1 MLNYLPANAA
11 PAADHGV
18 ALALVNFL
26 LHASPPHG
34 ATELSADHLLPDG
47 ATAYAA
53 ALTLPWMSGA
63 GRRGDVEEQGD
74 TSQPLAEFE
83 GEHEQRA
90 VEG

>member
-1 MLNYLPANAA
+1 
-11 PAADHGV
+11 
-18 ALALVNFL
+18 
-26 LHASPPHG
+26 
-34 ATELSADHLLPDG
+34 LSTDHLLPDG

-53 ALTLPWMSGA
+53 ALTLPRMSGA

-83 GEHEQRA
+83 GDQRA